1 MYVLNIF
8 TRRSIS
14 NMSVAMTNNK
24 IQPRDSIDF
33 ARDSRLH
40 RRKGSTPASITRG
53 RRRLRLVVMTAMC
66 LIAMTGLTVLT
77 ILDTIKASTIALKS
91 KTLQTSVTLSIEV
104 AGLVHRLQIERG
116 TRVLYASSETGDDD
130 VLKTVLGAGNKTDMF
145 AKMLDSWPEAGL
157 QRYNF
162 NSLETFMT
170 LVNNHRIAHSV
181 LNNSTIQ
188 GEIRFYSQIISNLF
202 DWLFRNVQDSDSDV
216 LSQFIG
222 YQMLLFGKEKTG
234 IERALG
240 GSFFIRGHFAETA
253 ELLWFAKQNF
263 LGKENL
269 DSSMQLMPEIKD
281 IYRDAVEHRNKSVSD
296 EVEERRKV
304 ILSNKRQNASSESA
318 KKWFHLMTVYIDAL
332 LQVQHEAGILILQR
346 LTDDVTATE
355 KDLALKLSIFGFIV
369 LLMPFFVYIVYTI
382 QGYAA
387 KLHQTTKQLQEEKQI
402 ADALLYQMLP
412 YPVAE
417 QLKSGHSV
425 TAEQFESVTVFFS
438 DIVDFTQICA
448 NISPMEV
455 TQMLNRLYGIFDNH
469 IDKYDVYKVET
480 IGDAYMV
487 VSGLPEKNGHDHVTQ
502 IALMALHLVELM
514 ESFRFGSDAEK
525 DLSVR
530 IGIHTGKWFKVKV
543 CLQA

>member
-1 MYVLNIF
+1 
-8 TRRSIS
+8 
-14 NMSVAMTNNK
+14 
-24 IQPRDSIDF
+24 
-33 ARDSRLH
+33 
-40 RRKGSTPASITRG
+40 
-53 RRRLRLVVMTAMC
+53 
-66 LIAMTGLTVLT
+66 
-77 ILDTIKASTIALKS
+77 
-91 KTLQTSVTLSIEV
+91 
-104 AGLVHRLQIERG
+104 
-116 TRVLYASSETGDDD
+116 
-130 VLKTVLGAGNKTDMF
+130 
-145 AKMLDSWPEAGL
+145 MLDSWPEAGL
-157 QRYNF
+157 QRYSF

-216 LSQFIG
+216 LSRFIG

-240 GSFFIRGHFAETA
+240 GSFFIRGHFAETE

-269 DSSMQLMPEIKD
+269 NSSMQLMPEIKD
-281 IYRDAVEHRNKSVSD
+281 IYREAVEHHNKSVLD
-296 EVEERRKV
+296 EVEQRREV
-304 ILSNKRQNASSESA
+304 ILSNKRQNASLESA
-318 KKWFHLMTVYIDAL
+318 RK
-332 LQVQHEAGILILQR
+332 
-346 LTDDVTATE
+346 ATR
-355 KDLALKLSIFGFIV
+355 
-369 LLMPFFVYIVYTI
+369 P
-382 QGYAA
+382 
-387 KLHQTTKQLQEEKQI
+387 KLHQTTKQLQEEKQR
-402 ADALLYQMLP
+402 ADSLLYQMLP

-425 TAEQFESVTVFFS
+425 TAEQYESVTVFFS
-438 DIVDFTQICA
+438 DIVDFTKICA

-530 IGIHTGKWFKVKV
+530 IGIHTGPCAAGVVGNKMPRYCLFGDTVNTASRMQTTGMPQKIHVSKDTKDMLTFLGGYALEFRELVDVKGKGAMQTYWLLEYSGIQV
-543 CLQA
+543 K